1 MLLSPLNLLFSRL
14 NCSSCDGVYSAFG
27 SVVLLQLRFL
37 LFSSLL
43 AGKYSHHTHRIVGTL
58 FYNHPHLRLE
68 LASSISAHAISTFSP
83 TCSACFSTFAFFFLA
98 LPTSRFIAR
107 WRLGSSVLIKDK
119 LANLIWTKWT
129 TCIAA
134 SLWSQSCMYRLAW
147 IFSYR
152 AEYVR

>member
-58 FYNHPHLRLE
+58 FYYHPHLRLE
-68 LASSISAHAISTFSP
+68 LASSMALSISNLFAHMFGM
-83 TCSACFSTFAFFFLA
+83 FLNLRLFFL
-98 LPTSRFIAR
+98 S
-107 WRLGSSVLIKDK
+107 
-119 LANLIWTKWT
+119 LANL
-129 TCIAA
+129 ALYS
-134 SLWSQSCMYRLAW
+134 SLATR
-147 IFSYR
+147 IFRSN
-152 AEYVR
+152 